1 MTREYE
7 KTHGWIKFALDF
19 NLAPYDLWI
28 ALGEAQSK
36 CEHIS
41 GTPLKPAVAQDLHNI
56 FMAKGV
62 MATTAIEGNT
72 LSEDE
77 VRRRIEGKL
86 ELPPSREY
94 LGKEVDNV
102 VKALNSIGDQVIR
115 EDRAGVSVAEI
126 CEYNRQVLEGLTL
139 EEDVAP
145 GKIRTY
151 SVGVGRY
158 RGAPAQDC
166 EHLLERMCEW
176 LGSSFDPPKGIEI
189 VFGIVKAVVAH
200 VYFAWI
206 HPFGDGN
213 GRTARLIE
221 FKTLLESGV
230 PTPAAHL
237 LSNHYNKTRTEYY
250 RKLDQ
255 ASRSGGDLF
264 PFLLYAVRGYV
275 DGLREQIEMI
285 RGQQIE
291 VSWINYVHEK
301 FRDKRSGGA
310 FDRQR
315 RVVLDLSQHV
325 DPVPFDKIRE
335 LSPKVAESYAGK
347 TSKTVTRDLNAL
359 IDMKLIA
366 HEKRGYLAE
375 IGKILAFIPERRR
388 MFAE

>member
-7 KTHGWIKFALDF
+7 KTHKWITFSL
-19 NLAPYDLWI
+19 NLNQAPYDLWV

-41 GTPLKPAVAQDLHNI
+41 GTPLKPTIAQELHNI

-94 LGKEVDNV
+94 LGVEVDNV
-102 VKALNSIGDQVIR
+102 VKALNAIGDQVIK

-126 CEYNRQVLEGLTL
+126 CEFNRQVLEGLTL
-139 EEDVAP
+139 EDDVIP

-166 EHLLERMCEW
+166 EYLLERLCDW
-176 LGSSFDPPKGIEI
+176 LSTSFEPPKGMEI
-189 VFGIVKAVVAH
+189 VFGIVRAVVAH

-221 FKTLLESGV
+221 FKALLESGV

-250 RKLDQ
+250 RRLEH

-264 PFLLYAVRGYV
+264 PFLSYAVKGYV
-275 DGLREQIEMI
+275 DGLRDQVEMI
-285 RGQQIE
+285 RGEQVG
-291 VSWINYVHEK
+291 VSWTNFVHDK

-310 FDRQR
+310 FDRQK
-315 RVVLDLSQHV
+315 RVVLDLSQRT

-347 TSKTVTRDLNAL
+347 TPKTVTRDLNAL
-359 IDMKLIA
+359 IDMELVG
-366 HEKRGYLAE
+366 RGKAGYFARIE
-375 IGKILAFIPERRR
+375 RILAFFPARRTIS
-388 MFAE
+388 AK